1 VIPFTLRRYGD
12 DHVTITVDD
21 GWMFTLK
28 LDRVWAANLAAELD
42 AWLAGTDQLPETEY
56 RVSYRHLDLPTPEAD
71 R

>member
-1 VIPFTLRRYGD
+1 MIPFTLRRYGD

-42 AWLAGTDQLPETEY
+42 AWLAGTDQLPQ
-56 RVSYRHLDLPTPEAD
+56 AD
-71 R
+71 Q